1 MLLVSNKEVI
11 FYGCLFEC
19 FYSDLRCANI
29 FSSKSLIIE
38 IDQNLFI
45 IFFSSN
51 NVAQRKIARYK
62 KI

>member
-45 IFFSSN
+45 IIFL
-51 NVAQRKIARYK
+51 QIMWLRGKLPLL
-62 KI
+62 